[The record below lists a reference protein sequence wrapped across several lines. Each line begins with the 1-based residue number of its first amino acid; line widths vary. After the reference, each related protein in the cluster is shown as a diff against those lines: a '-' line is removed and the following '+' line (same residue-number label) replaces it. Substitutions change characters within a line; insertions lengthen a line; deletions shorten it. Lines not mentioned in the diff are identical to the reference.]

1 MWTPLP
7 RDRSPSSTRNLVPRF
22 TVDVIDKKSQV
33 RTDAEITYELGTD
46 QYYIPS
52 SSYNGQTNTDSESP
66 CIYVGLINFIC
77 KMWQLRKRTREQ
89 KFPNKPSRSALHNI
103 PMRRAIRLIY

>member
-1 MWTPLP
+1 MSTQLP

-89 KFPNKPSRSALHNI
+89 IISNQPIRSISNNI
-103 PMRRAIRLIY
+103 PTRMIRLI